1 MCKPS
6 SPKAPEPPPKL
17 PEAPSLPDTG
27 MSQSRLF
34 DRQYR
39 RSRNVS
45 NTLLTP
51 QEGFTGGLT
60 APVMGNRA
68 TLLSG
73 LNG

>member
-1 MCKPS
+1 MCRASKPDT
-6 SPKAPEPPPKL
+6 PPPPPKM
-17 PEAPSLPDTG
+17 PEAPTLPDADL
-27 MSQSRLF
+27 SQSRLS

-45 NTLLTP
+45 NTLLTNQP
-51 QEGFTGGLT
+51 MTGGLT
-60 APVMGNRA
+60 APAGGGRA

>member
-1 MCKPS
+1 M
-6 SPKAPEPPPKL
+6 
-17 PEAPSLPDTG
+17 PDAG
-27 MSQSRLF
+27 LSQTRLM

-45 NTLLTP
+45 NTLLTSQP
-51 QEGFTGGLT
+51 ELGMATGG
-60 APVMGNRA
+60 RA

>member
-1 MCKPS
+1 M
-6 SPKAPEPPPKL
+6 
-17 PEAPSLPDTG
+17 PDAE

-45 NTLLTP
+45 NTLLTNQP
-51 QEGFTGGLT
+51 MEGGLT
-60 APVMGNRA
+60 AVAGGGRA

>member
-1 MCKPS
+1 MCKPK
-6 SPKAPEPPPKL
+6 SPEAPPPPPKL
-17 PEAPSLPDTG
+17 PEAPTMPDAG
-27 MSQSRLF
+27 LSDSRLF

-45 NTLLTP
+45 NTLLTDQP
-51 QEGFTGGLT
+51 MGGGLT
-60 APVMGNRA
+60 AAAGGGRA